1 METTTRL
8 ILPEVIEALQTS
20 PEDLVGLTE
29 ELHPADLADLAAA
42 LEPELAQRLLMVLPI
57 ADAARLL
64 ENLDEERR
72 SSLFANL
79 ATRELDKAAAITDE
93 MAADDRADLYA
104 TLGEKLRTELL
115 EAIDEDESRDIR
127 QLLSYPEDSA
137 GALMTTDFVA
147 LPAHVSSEEAINLI
161 RQTAADK
168 ETIYQAFAVD
178 QNGTL
183 LGVLSLRDLV
193 VSPADRTIAQIMNP
207 NIVSV
212 PVEADQEEVARLI
225 AKYDLLA
232 LPVVDRHHRIVG
244 IITIDDAIDVVQ
256 EEATED
262 VQRLGGVEPL
272 EQPYLSTPYV
282 QLIRARA
289 PWLLVLFVAGL
300 ATRNVLEHYTTAAN
314 IASIAM
320 LMWFVPLIVASG
332 GNSGSQSATLVIR
345 AVALGRLELR
355 DAGRVLVREL
365 AVGFSL
371 GLILCAVGM
380 ASAAAWESTRIFGM
394 IMTVGTS
401 VLCVVTVGALVGSG
415 VPLLLVRLG
424 LDPAVASNPFIT
436 SLCDITGLVVYL
448 EIAQLFLD

>member
-1 METTTRL
+1 VE
-8 ILPEVIEALQTS
+8 
-20 PEDLVGLTE
+20 
-29 ELHPADLADLAAA
+29 
-42 LEPELAQRLLMVLPI
+42 
-57 ADAARLL
+57 DAARLL

-72 SSLFANL
+72 STLFANL
-79 ATRELDKAAAITDE
+79 ATRELDRAAAITDE

-244 IITIDDAIDVVQ
+244 IITIDDAIDVVE

-272 EQPYLSTPYV
+272 EQPYLSTPYI

-371 GLILCAVGM
+371 GLILCTVGM

>member
-8 ILPEVIEALQTS
+8 ILPEVIEALRTS

-42 LEPELAQRLLMVLPI
+42 LEPDLAQKLVTVLPV
-57 ADAARLL
+57 DVAARLL
-64 ENLDEERR
+64 ENLDADRR
-72 SSLFANL
+72 SNLFANL

-93 MAADDRADLYA
+93 MAHDDRADLYA
-104 TLGEKLRTELL
+104 TLGEDLRAELL
-115 EAIDEDESRDIR
+115 QALGEEESRDIR

-137 GALMTTDFVA
+137 GALMTTEFVA
-147 LPAHVSSEEAINLI
+147 LPAHVTTQEAINLI
-161 RQTAADK
+161 RRTAADK
-168 ETIYQAFAVD
+168 ETIYQAYAVD

-183 LGVLSLRDLV
+183 LGVVSLRDLV

-207 NIVSV
+207 NIVST

-272 EQPYLSTPYV
+272 EQPYLDTPFW
-282 QLIRARA
+282 QLVRARA
-289 PWLLVLFVAGL
+289 PWLVVLFVAGL
-300 ATRNVLEHYTTAAN
+300 ATRNVLEHYSQVELRA
-314 IASIAM
+314 IAM
-320 LMWFVPLIVASG
+320 LMWFVPLVNGAG

-345 AVALGRLELR
+345 AMSTGRLELR
-355 DAGRVLVREL
+355 HSSRVLTREL
-365 AVGFSL
+365 VVGLTL
-371 GLILCAVGM
+371 GLILCLV
-380 ASAAAWESTRIFGM
+380 AATSVAAFDSTRILGVVL
-394 IMTVGTS
+394 TVS
-401 VLCVVTVGALVGSG
+401 LAVVVVVTVGSLIGAG
-415 VPLLLVRLG
+415 VPLLLQRLG

-436 SLCDITGLVVYL
+436 SMCDICGLFIYL
-448 EIAQLFLD
+448 EIGQLFLD

>member
-42 LEPELAQRLLMVLPI
+42 LAPELAQRLLTVLPVD
-57 ADAARLL
+57 DAARLL

-79 ATRELDKAAAITDE
+79 ATKELDKAAAITDE

-104 TLGEKLRTELL
+104 TLGEQLRTELL

-137 GALMTTDFVA
+137 GALMTTDFLA
-147 LPAHVSSEEAINLI
+147 LPAHVTTQEAINLI

-168 ETIYQAFAVD
+168 ETIYQAYAVD
-178 QNGTL
+178 QNHTL
-183 LGVLSLRDLV
+183 LGVVSLRDLV
-193 VSPADRTIAQIMNP
+193 VSPADRTLTQIMNP
-207 NIVSV
+207 NIVSA
-212 PVEADQEEVARLI
+212 PVEADQEEVARVI

-244 IITIDDAIDVVQ
+244 IITIDDAIDVVE

-272 EQPYLSTPYV
+272 DQAYLATPYT

-289 PWLLVLFVAGL
+289 PWLVVLFVAGL

-355 DAGRVLVREL
+355 DAGRVLVREP

-371 GLILCAVGM
+371 GLILCTVGM

-436 SLCDITGLVVYL
+436 SLCDITGLIVYL

>member
-42 LEPELAQRLLMVLPI
+42 LAPELAQRLLTVLPVD
-57 ADAARLL
+57 DAARLL

-79 ATRELDKAAAITDE
+79 ATKELDKAAAITDE

-104 TLGEKLRTELL
+104 TLGEQLRTELL

-137 GALMTTDFVA
+137 GALMTTDFLA
-147 LPAHVSSEEAINLI
+147 LPAHVTTQEAINLI

-168 ETIYQAFAVD
+168 ETIYQAYAVD
-178 QNGTL
+178 QNHTL
-183 LGVLSLRDLV
+183 LGVVSLRDLV
-193 VSPADRTIAQIMNP
+193 VSPADRTLTQIMNP
-207 NIVSV
+207 NIVSA
-212 PVEADQEEVARLI
+212 PVEADQEEVARVI

-244 IITIDDAIDVVQ
+244 IITIDDAIDVVE

-272 EQPYLSTPYV
+272 DQAYLATPYT

-289 PWLLVLFVAGL
+289 PWLVVLFVAGL

-371 GLILCAVGM
+371 GLILCTVGM

-436 SLCDITGLVVYL
+436 SLCDITGLIVYL

>member
-42 LEPELAQRLLMVLPI
+42 LEPELAQKLLMVLPVD
-57 ADAARLL
+57 DAARLL

-72 SSLFANL
+72 STLFANL
-79 ATRELDKAAAITDE
+79 ATKELDKAAAITDE

-104 TLGEKLRTELL
+104 TLGEQLRTELL

-137 GALMTTDFVA
+137 GALMTTDFLA
-147 LPAHVSSEEAINLI
+147 LPAHVTTQEAINLI

-168 ETIYQAFAVD
+168 ETIYQAYAVD
-178 QNGTL
+178 QNSTL
-183 LGVLSLRDLV
+183 LGVVSLRDLV
-193 VSPADRTIAQIMNP
+193 VSPADRTLAQIMNP
-207 NIVSV
+207 NIVSA
-212 PVEADQEEVARLI
+212 PVEADQEEVARVI

-244 IITIDDAIDVVQ
+244 IITIDDAIDVVE

-272 EQPYLSTPYV
+272 DQAYLATPYT

-289 PWLLVLFVAGL
+289 PWLVVLFVAGL
-300 ATRNVLEHYTTAAN
+300 ATRNVLEHYTTVAN

-371 GLILCAVGM
+371 GLILCVVGM

>member
-8 ILPEVIEALQTS
+8 ILPEVIEALHTS

-42 LEPELAQRLLMVLPI
+42 LDPDLAQKLVAVLPV
-57 ADAARLL
+57 DVAARLL

-72 SSLFANL
+72 SSLFASL

-104 TLGEKLRTELL
+104 TLGEELRAELL
-115 EAIDEDESRDIR
+115 EAIDEDQSRDIR
-127 QLLSYPEDSA
+127 QLLSYPESSA

-147 LPAHVSSEEAINLI
+147 LPAHVTTQEAINLI

-168 ETIYQAFAVD
+168 ETIYQAYAVD

-183 LGVLSLRDLV
+183 LGVVSLRDLV
-193 VSPADRTIAQIMNP
+193 VSPADRTIAQLMNP
-207 NIVSV
+207 NIVSA
-212 PVEADQEEVARLI
+212 PVDADQEEVARLI

-232 LPVVDRHHRIVG
+232 LPIVDRHHRIAG

-272 EQPYLSTPYV
+272 EQPYLTTPFRD
-282 QLIRARA
+282 LISKRA
-289 PWLLVLFVAGL
+289 PWLVVLFVAGL
-300 ATRNVLEHYTTAAN
+300 ATRNVLEHFSQSETPGITK
-314 IASIAM
+314 
-320 LMWFVPLIVASG
+320 LLWFVPLIVASG

-345 AVALGRLELR
+345 ALSLGRLESR
-355 DAGRVLVREL
+355 EVGRVLLREL
-365 AVGFSL
+365 GVGFSL
-371 GLILCAVGM
+371 GLILGVVGL
-380 ASAAAWESTRIFGM
+380 ASAAVWETTRFLPM
-394 IMTVGTS
+394 LLSVGTA
-401 VLCVVTVGALVGSG
+401 VVCVVTWGAMVGAG
-415 VPLLLVRLG
+415 VPLLMVRLG
-424 LDPAVASNPFIT
+424 IDPAVASNPFIS
-436 SLCDITGLVVYL
+436 SLCDITGLILYMEV
-448 EIAQLFLD
+448 AQVFLS

>member
-8 ILPEVIEALQTS
+8 ILPEVIEALHTS

-42 LEPELAQRLLMVLPI
+42 LEPALAQKLLAVLPVE
-57 ADAARLL
+57 DAARLL

-72 SSLFANL
+72 STLFANL
-79 ATRELDKAAAITDE
+79 ATKELDRAAAITDE

-104 TLGEKLRTELL
+104 TLGEQLRAELL

-147 LPAHVSSEEAINLI
+147 LPAHVTTQEAINLI

-168 ETIYQAFAVD
+168 ETIYQAYAVD

-183 LGVLSLRDLV
+183 LGVVSLRDLV

-207 NIVSV
+207 NLVSA
-212 PVEADQEEVARLI
+212 PVDADQEDVARLI

-262 VQRLGGVEPL
+262 VQRLGGMEPL
-272 EQPYLSTPYV
+272 EQPYLSTPFAH
-282 QLIRARA
+282 LIRARA
-289 PWLLVLFVAGL
+289 PWLIVLFVAGL
-300 ATRNVLEHYTTAAN
+300 ATRNVLEHYSHVG
-314 IASIAM
+314 IASLVM
-320 LMWFVPLIVASG
+320 LQWFIPLIVASG
-332 GNSGSQSATLVIR
+332 GNSGSQSATLIIR
-345 AVALGRLELR
+345 ALALSRLQTR
-355 DAGRVLVREL
+355 DVGRVLGREL
-365 AVGFSL
+365 MVGLCL
-371 GLILCAVGM
+371 GLILCVVGM
-380 ASAAAWESTRIFGM
+380 ASAAAWESTRILGM
-394 IMTVGTS
+394 ILTVGAS
-401 VLCVVTVGALVGSG
+401 VLCVVTISALIGSG

-424 LDPAVASNPFIT
+424 IDPAVASNPFIT
-436 SLCDITGLVVYL
+436 SLCDITGLVIYL
-448 EIAQLFLD
+448 ELAQLFLD

>member
-8 ILPEVIEALQTS
+8 ILPEVIEALHTS

-42 LEPELAQRLLMVLPI
+42 LEPELAQKLLMVLPVE
-57 ADAARLL
+57 DAARLL

-72 SSLFANL
+72 STLFANL
-79 ATRELDKAAAITDE
+79 ATKELDKAAAITDE

-104 TLGEKLRTELL
+104 TLGEQLRTELL

-147 LPAHVSSEEAINLI
+147 LPAHVTTQEAINLI

-183 LGVLSLRDLV
+183 LGVVSLRDLV
-193 VSPADRTIAQIMNP
+193 VSPADRTMAQIMNP
-207 NIVSV
+207 NIVSAA
-212 PVEADQEEVARLI
+212 VEADQEEVARLI

-272 EQPYLSTPYV
+272 ERPYLSTPYT

-289 PWLLVLFVAGL
+289 PWLVVLFVAGL
-300 ATRNVLEHYTTAAN
+300 ATRNVLEHYTTTAN

-345 AVALGRLELR
+345 AVALGRLETR
-355 DAGRVLVREL
+355 DAGRVLLREL

-371 GLILCAVGM
+371 GLLLCTVGM
-380 ASAAAWESTRIFGM
+380 ASAAAWESTRILGM

-401 VLCVVTVGALVGSG
+401 VLCVVTVGALVGAG